1 MEDQNMYRTMTIGAA
16 LLLSTGLLVA
26 CNQNTA
32 QAPAPADTTTAA
44 EPAPEA
50 QAQND
55 QNTGTNSEVVSAV
68 QDAASG
74 LAGVIT
80 AEMTTTTPGFAKAAA
95 VSDMYEIQSS
105 KLAVQRSKSAEIKKF
120 AQMMIDAHTM
130 TSNQLKPLAMKANVE
145 LPTMLDDRRK
155 SMMDNLTGASDADFD
170 GRYLN
175 QQTNAHQEALILFR
189 GYAKDGDNAEV
200 KQFAAAT
207 TPNIDMHLNM
217 VKMLDK
223 SGADNAADHNK
234 PNAGGGLIDDNE

>member
-1 MEDQNMYRTMTIGAA
+1 MEDQDMYRTHTIAAA
-16 LLLSTGLLVA
+16 LLLSTSLLVA

-32 QAPAPADTTTAA
+32 QAPAPADTTTTATA
-44 EPAPEA
+44 EPAPAAEA
-50 QAQND
+50 PPQP
-55 QNTGTNSEVVSAV
+55 GTNSEVVSAV

-95 VSDMYEIQSS
+95 ESDMYEIAAG
-105 KLAVQRSKSAEIKKF
+105 KLALQRSKSADIKKF

-130 TSNQLKPLAMKANVE
+130 TTNQLKPLAMKANVQ

-155 SMMDNLTGASDADFD
+155 GMMDNLTGASDADFD

-189 GYAKDGDNAEV
+189 GYAKDGDNADV

-207 TPNIDMHLNM
+207 VPVIEMHLNM
-217 VKMLDK
+217 AKALDK
-223 SGADNAADHNK
+223 SGADNAADHAAH
-234 PNAGGGLIDDNE
+234 PTEQR